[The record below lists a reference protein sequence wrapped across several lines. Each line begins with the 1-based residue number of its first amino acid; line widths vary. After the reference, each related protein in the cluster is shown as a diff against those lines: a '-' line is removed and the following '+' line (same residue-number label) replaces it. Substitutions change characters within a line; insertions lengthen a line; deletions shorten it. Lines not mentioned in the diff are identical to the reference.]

1 MRKVDKGPSKRDSSH
16 QLRPLLPLACAN
28 PALMRESVNHP
39 TAYSLVFGFIQVFFA
54 QRELTVDYKAVF
66 AL

>member
-1 MRKVDKGPSKRDSSH
+1 
-16 QLRPLLPLACAN
+16 
-28 PALMRESVNHP
+28 MRESVNHP